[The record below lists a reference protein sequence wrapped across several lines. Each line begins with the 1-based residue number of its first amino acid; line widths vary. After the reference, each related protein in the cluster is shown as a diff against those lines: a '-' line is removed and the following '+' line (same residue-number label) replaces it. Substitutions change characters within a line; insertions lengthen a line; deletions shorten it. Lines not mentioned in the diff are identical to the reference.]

1 MSQGD
6 VMAKRE
12 KPDFYAE
19 KARKEGYPARS
30 VYKLEEIQ
38 KKFNIIRPGFK
49 IIDVGAS
56 PGSWTMYALKLTK
69 GKGLVVAADLK
80 PMGLKKGYPN
90 FYFKQGDIFK
100 EETINFLAEKGPY
113 DTILSDAAPST
124 TGNRTIDTGR
134 SYSLVEQII
143 GLSNPL
149 LKKEGSMVLKIFQGG
164 DEKELLDYMKT
175 IFETV
180 RIFKPKSVRKQSFET
195 YFIGMSYKGEN

>member
-1 MSQGD
+1 MS
-6 VMAKRE
+6 KRE

-38 KKFNIIRPGFK
+38 KKFNIIQPGHK

-69 GKGLVVAADLK
+69 GRGLVVGADLK
-80 PMGLKKGYPN
+80 PMGLRRSYPN
-90 FYFKQGDIFK
+90 FFFMQGDIFK
-100 EETINFLAEKGPY
+100 EETISFLAEKGPY

-143 GLSNPL
+143 GLSGPL
-149 LKKEGSMVLKIFQGG
+149 LKQGGSMVLKIFQGG

-180 RIFKPKSVRKQSFET
+180 KIFKPKAVRKESFET
-195 YFIGMSYKGEN
+195 YFIGMSYKG

>member
-1 MSQGD
+1 MSQGV
-6 VMAKRE
+6 VMSKRE

-30 VYKLEEIQ
+30 VYKLEEIN
-38 KKFNIIRPGFK
+38 KKFDIIRPGYK

-56 PGSWTMYALKLTK
+56 PGSWTMYALQKTK
-69 GKGLVVAADLK
+69 GLGLVVGADIK
-80 PMGLKKGYPN
+80 PMELRKSYPN
-90 FYFKQGDIFK
+90 FFFMQGDIFK

-113 DTILSDAAPST
+113 DTILSDAAPAT

-143 GLSNPL
+143 GLSPSL
-149 LKKEGSMVLKIFQGG
+149 LKTGGSMVLKIFQGG
-164 DEKELLDYMKT
+164 DEKELFEYMKT

-180 RIFKPKSVRKQSFET
+180 KIFKPKAVRKESFET
-195 YFIGMSYKGEN
+195 YFVGKNYKG

>member
-6 VMAKRE
+6 VMSKRE

-38 KKFNIIRPGFK
+38 KKFNIIRPGYK

-69 GKGLVVAADLK
+69 GKGLVVGADLK
-80 PMGLKKGYPN
+80 PMGLKKSYPN
-90 FYFKQGDIFK
+90 FFFMQGDIFK
-100 EETINFLAEKGPY
+100 EETISFLAEKGPY

-124 TGNRTIDTGR
+124 TGNRVIDTGR

-149 LKKEGSMVLKIFQGG
+149 LKEGGSMVLKIFQGG
-164 DEKELLDYMKT
+164 DDRELFEYMKT
-175 IFETV
+175 IFNTV
-180 RIFKPKSVRKQSFET
+180 KIFKPKAVRKESFET
-195 YFIGMSYKGEN
+195 YFIGMEYKA